1 MIVRFGDA
9 DERIYATGEA
19 ESYVPAKNSEA
30 TISRVAELMEG
41 QAYSEDDVSAAADAV
56 AEIIGE
62 GETSDRSIPG
72 ARVALMPWVTL
83 AAFLPLGFLLWRRN
97 RA

>member
-1 MIVRFGDA
+1 MGGRAF
-9 DERIYATGEA
+9 
-19 ESYVPAKNSEA
+19 
-30 TISRVAELMEG
+30 
-41 QAYSEDDVSAAADAV
+41 SEDDVSAAGDAV
-56 AEIIGE
+56 VEIIGE
-62 GETSDRSIPG
+62 GETSDRTIPG